1 VTDSYLTVDTAAF
14 QAATPSGC
22 KDGMLNSR
30 DNLSLYSELVNY
42 DSFSD
47 PLQIQALN
55 ILVSLL
61 KTSGSRNTLGAVR
74 DAVKKIDGLCP
85 TGNSEEPGRRVEDFL
100 WNLWEVLVEVVKA
113 TPFDHPYQA
122 LLVDFLTVLH
132 QKRQRTATIWG
143 VCVIHSFL
151 QINPGAIVDSETN

>member
-1 VTDSYLTVDTAAF
+1 
-14 QAATPSGC
+14 PSGY

-30 DNLSLYSELVNY
+30 DNLSLYTELANY
-42 DSFSD
+42 NSFSD
-47 PLQIQALN
+47 PLQIRAFD

-61 KTSGSRNTLGAVR
+61 RTSGSRNALGAVR

-85 TGNSEEPGRRVEDFL
+85 TGDSEEPGRRVEDFL

-122 LLVDFLTVLH
+122 LLVDSLTVLH
-132 QKRQRTATIWG
+132 QKRER
-143 VCVIHSFL
+143 
-151 QINPGAIVDSETN
+151 